1 MTKSNT
7 TLSVPEAMK
16 PYYNHIT
23 SLIEP
28 FCQNYLNEEYAQL
41 SFMATAALCRKR
53 PSPLVTGN
61 PNTWA
66 CGIIYAIGYVNF
78 LFDKSFEPFVTPDQ
92 LATAFGISKSTA
104 GNKSKQIRDLLKM
117 QQFDHRWYLPS
128 KIADSPMV
136 WMITVNGFIMDARKL
151 SREIQAVAYEKK
163 LIPYIYA
170 DSLPR

>member
-1 MTKSNT
+1 MTKSKT
-7 TLSVPEAMK
+7 SLAVPEAMK
-16 PYYNHIT
+16 AHYSHIT

-28 FCQNYLNEEYAQL
+28 FCQQHLNDEYAQL
-41 SFMATAALCRKR
+41 SFIATAASCRKR

-61 PNTWA
+61 SNTWA
-66 CGIIYAIGYVNF
+66 CGIIYAVGYVNF
-78 LFDKSFEPFVTPDQ
+78 LFDKSFEPFVTAEQ

-117 QQFDHRWYLPS
+117 HQFDHRWYLPS
-128 KIADSPMV
+128 RIADSSMV

-151 SREIQAVAYEKK
+151 SREIQAVAYEKN

-170 DSLPR
+170 DSVD